1 MRVYEVAK
9 EFGVTAEVM
18 LQLLRDI
25 GVAVRTEASPVDDA
39 VVAKLRARFERE
51 RRSGRTDTEA
61 AIEAVIE
68 DAQASTRRRR
78 RRRRVEEPARALGAG

>member
-39 VVAKLRARFERE
+39 VVAKLRARF
-51 RRSGRTDTEA
+51 
-61 AIEAVIE
+61 
-68 DAQASTRRRR
+68 
-78 RRRRVEEPARALGAG
+78 